1 MPSEAMAVAL
11 QHRAPELRAGRV
23 RSLRVGLADGAATTV
38 HVATYDPRATEVRV
52 VLVRRQQLSAYCAAR
67 RIDDAIVGGFF
78 TRPAGEPLGEL
89 RTRGVLRRHVPFDA
103 PWSSVRACVNVAGG
117 EVRVARRDELPATPR
132 GDVLQAGPLLVR
144 DGAAIFDRAADLEGF
159 RAGAHQF
166 DSDIT
171 AERHPRAAL
180 AVGEGRLLAVACDGR
195 GRADAG
201 LTLEELA
208 EVLVAIGARH
218 ALNLDG
224 GGSTTLIAGG
234 RMRNRPRAAVGVP
247 EPGGRGIAT
256 ALTFLPRR

>member
-1 MPSEAMAVAL
+1 MAVAL
-11 QHRAPELRAGRV
+11 PALPTTTPRPV
-23 RSLRVGLADGAATTV
+23 RRLRVELPGGAATTV
-38 HVATYDPRATEVRV
+38 HVATYDARAYELRVTLVGGRRLTEH
-52 VLVRRQQLSAYCAAR
+52 CAAR
-67 RIDDAIVGGFF
+67 GIDDAIVGGFF

-89 RTRGVLRRHVPFDA
+89 RTRGVLRRHVPFDG
-103 PWSSVRACVNVAGG
+103 PWSSVRACLNVAGG
-117 EVRVARRDELPATPR
+117 DVRIARRDDLPIAPR
-132 GDVLQAGPLLVR
+132 GDLLQAGPLLVR
-144 DGAAIFDRAADLEGF
+144 DGEAIFDRAADLEGF

-180 AVGEGRLLAVACDGR
+180 AVGDGRLLAVACDGR

-208 EVLVAIGARH
+208 EVLVALGARH

-234 RMRNRPRAAVGVP
+234 RMRNRPRAAAGVP

-256 ALTFLPRR
+256 ALTFVPRR